1 MNRVFRSLAAFACM
15 AAAASCA
22 FVSNAVDLA
31 AAAVHAARDRV
42 FGWLVAASA
51 PFKRQADWTDLARP
65 PVPLVQARAFVMRL
79 AKRQRPITT
88 PRWRMCPST

>member
-1 MNRVFRSLAAFACM
+1 MNRISRSFGLLAVVAL
-15 AAAASCA
+15 AAASA
-22 FVSNAVDLA
+22 FASGVADVA
-31 AAAVHAARDRV
+31 ATVVRAARDRV
-42 FGWLVAASA
+42 LGWLEVASA